1 MCCVFYQH
9 RPNIENPL
17 LKMLS
22 KCHSTLTPFTP
33 FTWQMAEGAHAAAAG
48 YGHLI
53 LLLFGVFEFGLVGA
67 EKGEGHG

>member
-22 KCHSTLTPFTP
+22 KCHSTLTPFP
-33 FTWQMAEGAHAAAAG
+33 LKNGLRQMK
-48 YGHLI
+48 
-53 LLLFGVFEFGLVGA
+53 V
-67 EKGEGHG
+67 